1 MALRPR
7 TSRPEDVLMDV
18 AIAAAQAGGEVIL
31 QAHRSRRPGAIAP
44 SSQKGLNDFVTEVD
58 RAAEAR
64 IVSIIRD
71 VYPDHDIQAEETP
84 DEPFTS
90 EYRWIVDPLD
100 GTTNFI
106 HGYPM
111 FAVSIGLSYQGRMMM
126 GVVFDP
132 LRDELFRAEAGAG
145 AFLNDQRLQMSEVS
159 QLRDALLV
167 TGFPFKAQQH
177 LHKYL
182 QIFEELFKASSG
194 IRRLGSASLDMAYV
208 AAGRADGFFE
218 MILSPWDMAAGAVL
232 VLEAGGV
239 VTDFMGGEDFMD
251 AGHVVAGRGEVV
263 EEMLRRIARHFPL
276 W

>member
-1 MALRPR
+1 MSPR
-7 TSRPEDVLMDV
+7 RKGAGDELLLDIAV
-18 AIAAAQAGGEVIL
+18 AAAQAGGEVIL
-31 QAHRSRRPGAIAP
+31 KAHGARSPGALTP
-44 SSQKGLNDFVTEVD
+44 STAKGVNDYVTEVD
-58 RAAEAR
+58 REAESR
-64 IVSIIRD
+64 IVSIIKE

-84 DEPFTS
+84 ESAYTS
-90 EYRWIVDPLD
+90 EYRWIIDPLD

-111 FAVSIGLSYQGRMMM
+111 FAVSVGLSHRNRMRL

-132 LRDELFRAEAGAG
+132 LRSELFRAEAGAG
-145 AFLNDQRLQMSEVS
+145 AYLNDAPLRLGEQRR
-159 QLRDALLV
+159 LREALLV
-167 TGFPFKAQQH
+167 TGFPFKAQHH

-194 IRRLGSASLDMAYV
+194 IRRAGSASLDLAYV

-218 MILSPWDMAAGAVL
+218 MVLSPWDMAAGAVL

-239 VTDFMGGEDFMD
+239 VCDFEGGEDYMGTGNIV
-251 AGHVVAGRGEVV
+251 AGHSSVV
-263 EEMLRRIARHFPL
+263 EEMLPRIARHFPL